1 MRSNIETLT
10 TSSGETFSRGTYNGI
25 SVLIRDKDGFINASK
40 LGNNSRRAR
49 DFIKK
54 DRFKL
59 ICEYWMKHRSDGSTQ
74 PQYTLSSINNEFKG
88 MYIHPDLV
96 HFVAEWV
103 DIEYAFIVADI
114 MNSINN
120 KVHDVLEKQHLQD
133 TVENAKPVFNEAVKR
148 ISLKI
153 DIDLHNSRC
162 WGVRD
167 DIHRLDSYE
176 RDDLQRDIDKYNNI
190 KKQLDE
196 ARNKLREWN
205 DFIPTYH
212 PNFEY

>member
-1 MRSNIETLT
+1 MNCNFEIK
-10 TSSGETFSRGTYNGI
+10 TYNGI
-25 SVLIRDKDGFINASK
+25 SIIVNNNDGYINASQMCSSNGK
-40 LGNNSRRAR
+40 FWRHYKNTKMWKSITEAFDKRYLNEKSSYYI
-49 DFIKK
+49 DKV
-54 DRFKL
+54 
-59 ICEYWMKHRSDGSTQ
+59 S
-74 PQYTLSSINNEFKG
+74 PQYQGE
-88 MYIHPDLV
+88 YIHPKLV
-96 HFVAEWV
+96 HFVAEYCSV
-103 DIEYAFIVADI
+103 DYAFAVAELMD
-114 MNSINN
+114 SINN

-196 ARNKLREWN
+196 ARNKLSEWN

-212 PNFEY
+212 PDFEY

>member
-1 MRSNIETLT
+1 MFFWNERKDYKKLLIQMVIIFNKQFKFYINI
-10 TSSGETFSRGTYNGI
+10 FSFYMYDLNKGLCVKNNELRGTY
-25 SVLIRDKDGFINASK
+25 VDPRLINYIAIWASP
-40 LGNNSRRAR
+40 
-49 DFIKK
+49 
-54 DRFKL
+54 
-59 ICEYWMKHRSDGSTQ
+59 T
-74 PQYTLSSINNEFKG
+74 
-88 MYIHPDLV
+88 
-96 HFVAEWV
+96 
-103 DIEYAFIVADI
+103 YALKVGKI
-114 MNSINN
+114 MDSINN

-167 DIHRLDSYE
+167 DVHKLDSYE

-196 ARNKLREWN
+196 ARNKLSEWN
-205 DFIPTYH
+205 EFIPTYH